1 MNQISRLSLCK
12 SLLRTPFSKQ
22 SKPISSLLSN
32 SNISNPISSPVSKF
46 HTYIPRFSSI
56 PRTHFRNN
64 ERKFSGEPSFDQNK
78 EIDEINLK
86 FADAREE
93 IELALESKET
103 VYFNEEAETAR
114 DAVQVV
120 LDKFDALMAKL
131 DDKEKGALQR
141 SMGLKMEQLKAE
153 LAQLNE

>member
-22 SKPISSLLSN
+22 SNPISSLLSN
-32 SNISNPISSPVSKF
+32 SYISNPTSSPISKF
-46 HTYIPRFSSI
+46 HTFIPQCSSI
-56 PRTHFRNN
+56 PRTHDKF
-64 ERKFSGEPSFDQNK
+64 RKFSGEPSFDQNK

-120 LDKFDALMAKL
+120 LDKFDGLMAKL
-131 DDKEKGALQR
+131 NDKEKGALQR

>member
-1 MNQISRLSLCK
+1 MSRISICK

-32 SNISNPISSPVSKF
+32 PYVSKSPISPPVSKF
-46 HTYIPRFSSI
+46 HTYIIPQTSSI
-56 PRTHFRNN
+56 SRTHF
-64 ERKFSGEPSFDQNK
+64 RKFSGEPSFDQNK

-103 VYFNEEAETAR
+103 VYFDEEAETAR
-114 DAVQVV
+114 EAVQVV
-120 LDKFDALMAKL
+120 LDKFDGLMAKL
-131 DDKEKGALQR
+131 DEKEKGVLQR

>member
-22 SKPISSLLSN
+22 SNLISSLLSN
-32 SNISNPISSPVSKF
+32 SYISNRISSPISKF
-46 HTYIPRFSSI
+46 HTYIPQLSTI
-56 PRTHFRNN
+56 PRTHDNKF
-64 ERKFSGEPSFDQNK
+64 RKFSGEPSFDQNK

-120 LDKFDALMAKL
+120 LDKFDGLMAKL
-131 DDKEKGALQR
+131 NDKEKGALQR